1 MGRGEAPWGMGPGV
15 EMAAL
20 WRRWRGCAAH
30 WWPLWLLFAL
40 SAFDGLLTH
49 AFLRAGWAEELNPL
63 MRRLWTES
71 PLLFGAFKLTTAGL
85 AVIALRLGRDS
96 AFCAALLL
104 TALAAYALVTCVHL
118 FWLSRAALFFAG
130 AIPTLGAVFS
140 SVRRELRAWPA
151 SSRATP

>member
-1 MGRGEAPWGMGPGV
+1 MSIVLLTYYRDFRSYCYPYTKSNHIA
-15 EMAAL
+15 
-20 WRRWRGCAAH
+20 
-30 WWPLWLLFAL
+30 LWLLFAL